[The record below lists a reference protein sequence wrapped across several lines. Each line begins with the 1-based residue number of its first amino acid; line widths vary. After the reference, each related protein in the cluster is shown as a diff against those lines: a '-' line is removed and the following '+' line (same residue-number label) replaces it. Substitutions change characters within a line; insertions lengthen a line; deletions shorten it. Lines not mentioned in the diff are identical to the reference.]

1 MLKFQLVLGNSLVI
15 GDWCT
20 FAENF
25 KYFISYEKEYIILFI
40 YGCNSLPGG
49 GDFYRLLF

>member
-1 MLKFQLVLGNSLVI
+1 MLKYQLDIRNSLVI
-15 GDWCT
+15 GAWCT

-40 YGCNSLPGG
+40 YGGG
-49 GDFYRLLF
+49 SSHLL